1 MDEFIIPLL
10 IIAFVIICQYLMY
23 GTPPNYLGKARGNK
37 ILVSV
42 TCLIIVIGTVAILS
56 LK

>member
-1 MDEFIIPLL
+1 MHEVISPLL
-10 IIAFVIICQYLMY
+10 IMSFVIICQYLVY
-23 GTPPNYLGKARGNK
+23 GTPPNYLEKTRGNK
-37 ILVSV
+37 ILVSI